1 MLVITGTGRSGTSI
15 IAAWLKKCGVLDYE
29 SEWIPQFNSG
39 YDTPDVSRLNSAI
52 WLGNDPQ
59 LQSIPAQTTAIKG
72 FKYDIVKDPK
82 FFYGN
87 VLNTWL
93 SVRNDMTFLI
103 CLRKFNAVHKS
114 RLNLSQLNMAR
125 KPEELENDLGRF
137 ISQLVFN
144 EIPFEF
150 VTFPE
155 FTESYDEVY
164 AKVKK
169 LHPEIDIN
177 IDTGRKIWDELIDK
191 SKLHL

>member
-15 IAAWLKKCGVLDYE
+15 IAAWLKKCGMIDYE

-59 LQSIPAQTTAIKG
+59 LQSIPAQTVAIKS
-72 FKYDIVKDPK
+72 FDYKIVKDPK

-93 SVRNDMTFLI
+93 SIRKDMTFLI
-103 CLRKFNAVHKS
+103 CLRKFNQVHKS

-137 ISQLVFN
+137 VSQLVFN

-150 VTFPE
+150 ITYPE
-155 FTESYDEVY
+155 FAESYDEVY
-164 AKVKK
+164 AKINK
-169 LHPEIDIN
+169 LHPELDIN
-177 IDTGRKIWDELIDK
+177 IDTGRKIWNEIIDK

>member
-1 MLVITGTGRSGTSI
+1 MLVITGTGRSGTSVV
-15 IAAWLKKCGVLDYE
+15 AAWLKKCGVLNYE

-39 YDTPDVSRLNSAI
+39 YDTPDISRLNSAI

-59 LQSIPAQTTAIKG
+59 LQSIPAQTTAIKA
-72 FKYDIVKDPK
+72 FEYDIVKDPK

-93 SVRNDMTFLI
+93 SVRNDMKFLI

-114 RLNLSQLNMAR
+114 RLSLSQLNMAR
-125 KPEELENDLGRF
+125 KPEELEKDLGSF

-144 EIPFEF
+144 QIPFEF

-155 FTESYDEVY
+155 FTENYDEVY
-164 AKVKK
+164 EKIKK

-177 IDTGRKIWDELIDK
+177 IDTGRKIWNELINK

>member
-15 IAAWLKKCGVLDYE
+15 IASWLKKCGLIKYE

-59 LQSIPAQTTAIKG
+59 LQSIPAQTVAIKS
-72 FKYDIVKDPK
+72 FDYDIVKDSK

-93 SVRNDMTFLI
+93 SIRKDMKFLI
-103 CLRKFNAVHKS
+103 CLRKFNSVQKS
-114 RLNLSQLNMAR
+114 RLNLSQFNMAR
-125 KPEELENDLGRF
+125 TPEQLENDLGRF
-137 ISQLVFN
+137 VSQLIFN
-144 EIPFEF
+144 NIPFEF
-150 VTFPE
+150 VTYPE
-155 FTESYDEVY
+155 FTDSYDEVY
-164 AKVKK
+164 EKIKK
-169 LHPEIDIN
+169 LYPEIDIN
-177 IDTGRKIWDELIDK
+177 IDTGRKIWDEIIDK